1 MARGASPQPSASDR
15 RLRAE
20 GARSKRHLAPG
31 DPVVPP
37 APSTIDLH
45 THTARSDGLL
55 EPAALVAAAAAA
67 GVRLLAITDH
77 DTLAGVREVL
87 ASGAVPP
94 GLELLPGVELN
105 AVVADR
111 LDLRE
116 SEVHVLGLG
125 VDPND
130 AALEATLGLQRTRR
144 RARFDVMVTRL
155 AEIGR
160 PVADALETLPATG
173 ADDALGRPRVA
184 RAMIAKGYVASVEEA
199 FETYLS
205 RGRPGYVPREG
216 LGPIEAIRA
225 IRAAGGLPV
234 LAHFSEAPDRPDV
247 IRELGEAGLG
257 GLEVYYRTFDALTVE
272 AVRQVARD
280 ASLVATGGSDY
291 HGDLEPYAATHAGLW
306 VPPTVEAPLR
316 AALAGAPAIR

>member
-1 MARGASPQPSASDR
+1 MSGGRPQ
-15 RLRAE
+15 
-20 GARSKRHLAPG
+20 RHALPG
-31 DPVVPP
+31 EPVIPP

-45 THTARSDGLL
+45 THTSRSDGLL

-87 ASGAVPP
+87 AAGAMPP
-94 GLELLPGVELN
+94 GLELLPGIELN
-105 AVVADR
+105 AITADR
-111 LDLRE
+111 PDLRE

-125 VDPND
+125 VDPDD
-130 AALEATLGLQRTRR
+130 AALEATLALQRTRR
-144 RARFDVMVTRL
+144 RIRFDRMVARL

-160 PVADALETLPATG
+160 PIDDALETLPPTG
-173 ADDALGRPRVA
+173 DDDALGRPRVA
-184 RAMIAKGYVASVEEA
+184 RAMIAKGYVTSVEEA
-199 FETYLS
+199 FDGYLS

-225 IRAAGGLPV
+225 IRASGGLAA
-234 LAHFSEAPDRPDV
+234 LAHFSEAPVRLDV
-247 IRELGEAGLG
+247 IAELRDAGLR

-272 AVRQVARD
+272 AVGRVAAD

-291 HGDLEPYAATHAGLW
+291 HGDLESYAATHAALW

-316 AALAGAPAIR
+316 AALALAGSAANR

>member
-1 MARGASPQPSASDR
+1 MPPR
-15 RLRAE
+15 RR
-20 GARSKRHLAPG
+20 RHLAPG

-55 EPAALVAAAAAA
+55 EPSALVAAVAAT

-87 ASGAVPP
+87 AAGAVPA
-94 GLELLPGVELN
+94 GLELLAGIELN

-125 VDPND
+125 VDPDNQG
-130 AALEATLGLQRTRR
+130 LEATLALQRTRR
-144 RARFDVMVTRL
+144 RARFDLMVARL
-155 AEIGR
+155 AAIGR
-160 PVADALETLPATG
+160 PIDDALEALPTTG
-173 ADDALGRPRVA
+173 DDDALGRPRAA

-199 FETYLS
+199 FATYLS

-225 IRAAGGLPV
+225 IRAAGGLAV

-247 IRELGEAGLG
+247 ISELKDAGLG
-257 GLEVYYRTFDALTVE
+257 GLEVYYRTFDALTVA
-272 AVRQVARD
+272 AVRQVAEA

-291 HGDLEPYAATHAGLW
+291 HGDLEPYAATHAQLW

-316 AALAGAPAIR
+316 AAVAGSPATP

>member
-1 MARGASPQPSASDR
+1 MSSGRSG
-15 RLRAE
+15 RAQ
-20 GARSKRHLAPG
+20 RHALPG
-31 DPVVPP
+31 EPVIPP

-55 EPAALVAAAAAA
+55 EPARLVADAAAA

-77 DTLAGVREVL
+77 DTLAAVREIL
-87 ASGAVPP
+87 AAGGVPP
-94 GLELLPGVELN
+94 GLELVPGIELN
-105 AVVADR
+105 AITADR

-125 VDPND
+125 VDPD
-130 AALEATLGLQRTRR
+130 DDRLEATLALQRMSRR
-144 RARFDVMVTRL
+144 VRFERMVALLR
-155 AEIGR
+155 EIGR
-160 PVADALETLPATG
+160 PVDDALEALPA
-173 ADDALGRPRVA
+173 ARDDDALGRPRVA

-199 FETYLS
+199 FAAYLS
-205 RGRPGYVPREG
+205 RGRPAYVPREG
-216 LGPIEAIRA
+216 LGPVEAIRA

-234 LAHFSEAPDRPDV
+234 LAHFSEAPGRPDV
-247 IRELGEAGLG
+247 IAELTDAGLG

-272 AVRQVARD
+272 AVRLVAEE

-291 HGDLEPYAATHAGLW
+291 HGDLDSYAATHAALW

-316 AALAGAPAIR
+316 AAIAAARAGSAASR